1 MESFK
6 TDIPVMQQHIVRW
19 IQSSVM
25 RNFQLGV
32 DEVSYWLRRVLFI
45 DLNPNKNLSD
55 YDVWPCEP
63 DKTHLVNA
71 VTSCNLQQGTELYR
85 ARAIRDNQLRGNNVQ
100 KGSLYKVSGA

>member
-85 ARAIRDNQLRGNNVQ
+85 ARALRNN
-100 KGSLYKVSGA
+100 